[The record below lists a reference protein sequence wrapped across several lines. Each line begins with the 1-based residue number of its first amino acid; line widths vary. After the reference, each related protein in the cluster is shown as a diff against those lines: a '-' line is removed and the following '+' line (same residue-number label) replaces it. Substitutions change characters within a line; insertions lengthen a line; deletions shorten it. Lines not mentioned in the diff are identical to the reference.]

1 MATTPKNK
9 KNKYKK
15 TINYGYFNDL
25 YLIIV
30 ILIIF
35 FKYAKIIMKC
45 LDSSKISSIT
55 RIEQIALR
63 KSK

>member
-25 YLIIV
+25 YLIIM

-35 FKYAKIIMKC
+35 FKYAKIIMK
-45 LDSSKISSIT
+45 
-55 RIEQIALR
+55 
-63 KSK
+63 